1 MTEKFFELVPGSWDV
16 LEEASK
22 KVWYYYPFGL
32 TMAGISSKALGFGG
46 SENKIKYNGYE
57 QQNKEFSDGS
67 GLEWYDY
74 KNRYYDNQIGRFFCV
89 DKLAND
95 FPHYSPYQF
104 AGNQVP
110 NAIDMD
116 GLEEWR
122 RNPLVAGDL
131 FSKSYNSASS
141 TAQGNT
147 ELRQRINIETY
158 KAQNVAPTGSYVG
171 PANKTHWVAE
181 QSKALKAESEYYKS
195 IQSATMDPV
204 AGQAGMGLAL
214 AMKATAEMPFDI
226 AEHGNNIIQGVNQG
240 DGWKIAGNAA
250 LLALDVSSIGF
261 GKVAAMGGSSVLSK
275 GELLRI
281 ENAAT
286 RINKPIAVV
295 DSRAKGTAGAYSDWD
310 YVIPWLNSK
319 NWSTIKNS
327 LPGSRSILDNTPRN
341 IDIFKGPVN
350 PNLPHITIYPR

>member
-1 MTEKFFELVPGSWDV
+1 
-16 LEEASK
+16 
-22 KVWYYYPFGL
+22 
-32 TMAGISSKALGFGG
+32 MAGISSKALGFGG

-110 NAIDMD
+110 NAIDID

-122 RNPLVAGDL
+122 RNPLEAGDL

-141 TAQGNT
+141 SAQGNT
-147 ELRQRINIETY
+147 ALRQRINIETY
-158 KAQNVAPTGSYVG
+158 KAPNVAPAGSYIG
-171 PANKTHWVAE
+171 PANTTHWVAE
-181 QSKALKAESEYYKS
+181 QNKALKAESEYYKS
-195 IQSATMDPV
+195 IQGATMDPI

-214 AMKATAEMPFDI
+214 TMKATAEMPFDI

-240 DGWKIAGNAA
+240 DGWKIVGNAA
-250 LLALDVSSIGF
+250 LLALDVATFGSGKAASKAAVQAEKGIFQVTKEGVVLPQGAKIPGEFVENVHRSSNYGIIQN
-261 GKVAAMGGSSVLSK
+261 GKYFEKVRIDPATPSS
-275 GELLRI
+275 
-281 ENAAT
+281 
-286 RINKPIAVV
+286 
-295 DSRAKGTAGAYSDWD
+295 
-310 YVIPWLNSK
+310 
-319 NWSTIKNS
+319 
-327 LPGSRSILDNTPRN
+327 
-341 IDIFKGPVN
+341 FKGPN
-350 PNLPHITIYPR
+350 QSHFHLNNGGHIFDASKWPWR